1 MVSYHLRNILSSLRN
16 ADQRYSLID
25 EGDKIV
31 VGISGGKDSLTL
43 LCALSL
49 YGRFSKKNFTLYPVL
64 LDLGFQETYDFKPLE
79 DYVSSLGLKLEI
91 VDARFVYPALESH
104 TKPGKHL
111 SCSLCSRMKKAAMKD
126 IAKRKK
132 ANKIAFA
139 HHQDD
144 LLETLFMNIFHS
156 GKVSTFTPKMVWEK
170 ENITFIRPLFD
181 VEEKEIR
188 AFAKE
193 MSLPILD
200 LGCPANHHTERE
212 DTKEFLSSLYKKNP
226 DYKKNLSK
234 SLLNYD
240 GFELPFSYLETTIEE
255 NNEYSLKKIVSPD
268 EMRETKLV
276 HKKKKEGEIDFLILK
291 HHQKVGEISYRLVRN
306 HLYEIFNLEG
316 NKESQVL
323 AIKELVHE
331 ISKKSIPATFILTG
345 VRKDIAEASS
355 FVKKKDFSIRG
366 VHYLLKT
373 NRVL

>member
-16 ADQRYSLID
+16 ANQNYSLID
-25 EGDKIV
+25 EGDRIV

-43 LCALSL
+43 LYALSL
-49 YGRFSKKNFTLYPVL
+49 YGRFAKKHFTLYPVL
-64 LDLGFQETYDFKPLE
+64 LDLGFQDTYDFQPLK
-79 DYVSSLGLKLEI
+79 DFVSSLGFELEI

-126 IAKRKK
+126 IAQRKK

-144 LLETLFMNIFHS
+144 LLETLFMNILHS
-156 GKVSTFTPKMVWEK
+156 GKVSTFIPKMLWER
-170 ENITFIRPLFD
+170 EDITFIRPLFN

-188 AFAKE
+188 LFAKE
-193 MSLPILD
+193 MNLPILD

-212 DTKEFLSSLYKKNP
+212 DTKDFLSSLYKKNP

-255 NNEYSLKKIVSPD
+255 NKDYSLKRITNPD
-268 EMRETKLV
+268 EMRGTKLSQ
-276 HKKKKEGEIDFLILK
+276 KKVKEGEIDFLILK
-291 HHQKVGEISYRLVRN
+291 KHQKVGEISYRMIRN
-306 HLYEIFNLEG
+306 HIYEIYNVEG
-316 NKESQVL
+316 YKESQIL

-331 ISKKSIPATFILTG
+331 ISKKSIPATFILKG
-345 VRKDIAEASS
+345 ARKDVAESSS
-355 FVKKKDFSIRG
+355 FQKKKDFSIQG
-366 VHYLLKT
+366 IHYIFKT
-373 NRVL
+373 KNL